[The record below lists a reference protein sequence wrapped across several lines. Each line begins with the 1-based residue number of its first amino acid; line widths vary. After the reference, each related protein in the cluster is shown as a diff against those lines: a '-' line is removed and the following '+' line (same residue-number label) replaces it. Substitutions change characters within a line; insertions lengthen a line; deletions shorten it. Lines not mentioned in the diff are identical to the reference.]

1 MSNIYMGIENQELLL
16 ITMGAI
22 AGAIVALSKL
32 GVILK
37 NSMVN
42 AFNYMKNRRMKN
54 EKIETMVNS
63 FECIQQKLDSLV
75 AELRPNGGK
84 SLRDL
89 VEKINENTTY
99 NREYVRATL
108 DNDIQMIFETNSLGE
123 YVWVNDTYG
132 RYTGK
137 QEHDLMGYGWINTVC
152 SADRM
157 RIRDEW
163 ESCIEE
169 QRDFS
174 AEYEIN
180 TMDGNKL
187 KVSAMAR
194 PIKVTGNIKGY
205 YGTIKLIK

>member
-1 MSNIYMGIENQELLL
+1 MGIENQELLL
-16 ITMGAI
+16 ITLGAI

-32 GVILK
+32 GVIIK
-37 NSMVN
+37 NAMVN
-42 AFNYMKNRRMKN
+42 SFNYMKNRRMKN
-54 EKIETMVNS
+54 EKVETMVNS

-108 DNDIQMIFETNSLGE
+108 DNDMQMIFETDSKGE

-152 SADRM
+152 SSDRI
-157 RIRDEW
+157 RVRDEW

-169 QRDFS
+169 HRDFS
-174 AEYEIN
+174 SEYEIN
-180 TMDGNKL
+180 TMDGNRL
-187 KVSAMAR
+187 KVIATAR

-205 YGTIKLIK
+205 YGTIKITA

>member
-1 MSNIYMGIENQELLL
+1 MGIENQELLL
-16 ITMGAI
+16 ITLGAI

-32 GVILK
+32 GVIIK
-37 NSMVN
+37 NAMVN
-42 AFNYMKNRRMKN
+42 SFNYIKNRRMKN
-54 EKIETMVNS
+54 EKIETMVTS

-108 DNDIQMIFETNSLGE
+108 DNDMQMIFETDSKGE

-152 SADRM
+152 SSDRT
-157 RIRDEW
+157 RVRDEW

-169 QRDFS
+169 HRDFAS
-174 AEYEIN
+174 EYEIN
-180 TMDGNKL
+180 TMDGNRL
-187 KVSAMAR
+187 KVIATAR

-205 YGTIKLIK
+205 YGTIKITA

>member
-1 MSNIYMGIENQELLL
+1 MGIQNQELLIL
-16 ITMGAI
+16 TLGAI
-22 AGAIVALSKL
+22 AGAIVALSNL
-32 GVILK
+32 GKILK
-37 NSMVN
+37 EAFMN

-54 EKIETMVNS
+54 EKVEVMVNS

-108 DNDIQMIFETNSLGE
+108 DNDIQMIFETDSIGE
-123 YVWVNDTYG
+123 YVWVNNTYS

-152 SADRM
+152 NSDRV
-157 RIRDEW
+157 RVREEW

-169 QRDFS
+169 HRDFS
-174 AEYEIN
+174 TEYEIN
-180 TMDGNKL
+180 TVDGNKL
-187 KVSAMAR
+187 KVAAQAR

-205 YGTIKLIK
+205 YGTIKITA

>member
-1 MSNIYMGIENQELLL
+1 MGILFIQNQELLIL
-16 ITMGAI
+16 TLGAV
-22 AGAIVALSKL
+22 AGAIVALSNL
-32 GVILK
+32 GKVLK
-37 NSMVN
+37 EAFVT

-54 EKIETMVNS
+54 EKVEVMVNS

-108 DNDIQMIFETNSLGE
+108 DNDIQMIFETDTSGE
-123 YVWVNDTYG
+123 YVWVNNTYG

-152 SADRM
+152 SSD
-157 RIRDEW
+157 RIRVREEW

-169 QRDFS
+169 HRDFS
-174 AEYEIN
+174 SEYEIN
-180 TMDGNKL
+180 TMTGERL
-187 KVSAMAR
+187 KVSAQAR

-205 YGTIKLIK
+205 YGTIKIVS

>member
-1 MSNIYMGIENQELLL
+1 MGILLALQNQDLL
-16 ITMGAI
+16 ILTIGAV
-22 AGAIVALSKL
+22 AGAIVALSNLGKL
-32 GVILK
+32 LK
-37 NSMVN
+37 EAFVN
-42 AFNYMKNRRMKN
+42 MYLYVKNRKMKN
-54 EKIETMVNS
+54 EKVELMVNS

-108 DNDIQMIFETNSLGE
+108 DNDIQMIYETDPKGE

-137 QEHDLMGYGWINTVC
+137 QEHDLLGYGWMSTIPSDERHRVRT
-152 SADRM
+152 
-157 RIRDEW
+157 EW

-169 QRDFS
+169 HRDFS
-174 AEYEIN
+174 LEYEVVSAVG
-180 TMDGNKL
+180 DKL
-187 KVSAMAR
+187 KVLSTAR
-194 PIKVTGNIKGY
+194 PIKITGNIKGY
-205 YGTIKLIK
+205 YGTIKIIQ

>member
-1 MSNIYMGIENQELLL
+1 MGIENQELLL
-16 ITMGAI
+16 ITLGAI

-32 GVILK
+32 GVIIK
-37 NSMVN
+37 NTMVN
-42 AFNYMKNRRMKN
+42 SFNYIKNRRMKN

-108 DNDIQMIFETNSLGE
+108 DNDMQMIFETDSKGE

-152 SADRM
+152 NSDRT
-157 RIRDEW
+157 RVRDEW

-169 QRDFS
+169 HRDFS
-174 AEYEIN
+174 SEYEIN
-180 TMDGNKL
+180 TMDGNRL
-187 KVSAMAR
+187 KVIATAR

-205 YGTIKLIK
+205 YGTIKITA

>member
-1 MSNIYMGIENQELLL
+1 MGILLAIQNQDLL
-16 ITMGAI
+16 ILTIGAV
-22 AGAIVALSKL
+22 AGAIVALSNLGKL
-32 GVILK
+32 LK
-37 NSMVN
+37 EAFVN
-42 AFNYMKNRRMKN
+42 MYYYVKNRKMKN
-54 EKIETMVNS
+54 EKVEMMVNS

-108 DNDIQMIFETNSLGE
+108 DNDVQMIYETDPKGE

-137 QEHDLMGYGWINTVC
+137 QEHDLMGYGWLNTIPSDQRQRV
-152 SADRM
+152 RF
-157 RIRDEW
+157 EW

-169 QRDFS
+169 HRDYS
-174 AEYEIN
+174 LEYEVI
-180 TMDGNKL
+180 TMNGEKL
-187 KVSAMAR
+187 KVLSTAR
-194 PIKVTGNIKGY
+194 PIKITGNIKGY
-205 YGTIKLIK
+205 YGTIKIVQ

>member
-1 MSNIYMGIENQELLL
+1 MEILFIHNQELLIL
-16 ITMGAI
+16 TLGAV
-22 AGAIVALSKL
+22 AGAIVALSNL
-32 GVILK
+32 GKVLK
-37 NSMVN
+37 EIVGN
-42 AFNYMKNRRMKN
+42 AFSYMKNRRMKN
-54 EKIETMVNS
+54 EKVEVMVNS

-99 NREYVRATL
+99 NREYVRASL
-108 DNDIQMIFETNSLGE
+108 DNDYQMIFETDAIGE
-123 YVWVNDTYG
+123 YLWVNDTYS

-137 QEHDLMGYGWINTVC
+137 QEHDLMGYGWINTIC
-152 SADRM
+152 SADRI
-157 RIRDEW
+157 RVRDEW

-169 QRDFS
+169 HRDFN

-180 TMDGNKL
+180 AMDGSKL
-187 KVSAMAR
+187 KVMSTAR

-205 YGTIKLIK
+205 YGSIKIVQD

>member
-1 MSNIYMGIENQELLL
+1 MGIENQELLL
-16 ITMGAI
+16 ITLGAI

-32 GVILK
+32 GVIIK
-37 NSMVN
+37 NAMVN
-42 AFNYMKNRRMKN
+42 SFNYIKNRRMKN
-54 EKIETMVNS
+54 EKIETMVTS

-108 DNDIQMIFETNSLGE
+108 DNDMQMIFETDSKGE

-152 SADRM
+152 SSDRT
-157 RIRDEW
+157 RVRDEW

-169 QRDFS
+169 HRDFS
-174 AEYEIN
+174 SEYEIN
-180 TMDGNKL
+180 TMDGSRL
-187 KVSAMAR
+187 KVIATAR

-205 YGTIKLIK
+205 YGTIKITA

>member
-1 MSNIYMGIENQELLL
+1 MGLGPNQDWIILTL
-16 ITMGAI
+16 GAI
-22 AGAIVALSKL
+22 AGALITISNL
-32 GVILK
+32 GKIIK
-37 NSMVN
+37 EGIANT
-42 AFNYMKNRRMKN
+42 FNYVKNRRMKS
-54 EKIETMVNS
+54 EKVDEMVNS

-84 SLRDL
+84 SLRDI

-99 NREYVRATL
+99 NREYVRASL
-108 DNDIQMIFETNSLGE
+108 DNDYQMIFETDSVGE
-123 YVWVNDTYG
+123 YLWVNDTYS

-137 QEHDLMGYGWINTVC
+137 QDHDLIGYGWINTVC
-152 SADRM
+152 SADRI

-169 QRDFS
+169 HRDFN

-187 KVSAMAR
+187 KVMSTAR

-205 YGTIKLIK
+205 YGSIKIIQDRS